1 MPKAVVNEQRWVPAT
16 MEGVVERLGSALLKV
31 VSNKGAAGP
40 DGMTIEALQAQWPN
54 VSCRLRDPAGRDVA
68 SGRGSP
74 GVDPQGGRRAARAG
88 DPQRGR
94 QGGDGGRAAGARA
107 AV

>member
-1 MPKAVVNEQRWVPAT
+1 VPKAVVNEQRWVPAT

-54 VSCRLRDPAGRDVA
+54 VSCRLRATLLDGTWR
-68 SGRGSP
+68 P
-74 GVDPQGGRRAARAG
+74 GEARRALIPRRAAGSAG
-88 DPQRGR
+88 WGSPTR
-94 QGGDGGRAAGARA
+94 QTGW
-107 AV
+107 